1 MPLYNV
7 KAPDGSIIPVNAP
20 EGATEQQ
27 AIEFAAA
34 TWKPSA
40 AQPQAE
46 QNQDTQ
52 AALKETLGETS
63 WAGRNLAGAG
73 SAAAKTYYGAKQLL
87 KGGTLSPED
96 QQAVKDWSTIEQ
108 EAPVGAV
115 AGNIGMMVAPGM
127 GLSKVPLIAGTG
139 RAILNPATV
148 AKSAAVGAGYTGI
161 QPTSEQGAEGLQQRG
176 IETAK
181 GAAFG
186 AAGYGAAKG
195 LGRVLSPALANPNVS
210 DDYIRQ
216 VQLLQN
222 EGIPTTVGQKMGG
235 ASRVTES
242 KLTSTPAVG
251 DLIGWRQSQGIDKL
265 NIAAYNRALSPIG
278 EKSSGKIGF
287 DGVEEVHT
295 KLSNAYQ
302 KLAGEMNF
310 KPDQTFGSDLKT
322 IRTMVDELP
331 DQYAGLYD
339 KLVNRI
345 VTSRATPQ
353 GNMSGETLKNVE
365 SSLGKEISLL
375 RSKGGYE
382 HQKIADALEATQQS
396 IRENLARQNPVWANK
411 LQKVN
416 EGWSNYAIIRD
427 AASTATGRK
436 GGAFTPANLASAVSA
451 NAKRQAGQTVGK
463 ARISEGRANMQDLS
477 SAAENVLAPAY
488 PDSGT
493 AGRTLPWLGALAA
506 GGTGMATGTAPIMAG
521 AAGIASLPY
530 LPVGSQLANLL
541 MSKRPELLRQA
552 GGRLSDLAPYAGLA
566 AIGASQ

>member
-1 MPLYNV
+1 MTALN
-7 KAPDGSIIPVNAP
+7 
-20 EGATEQQ
+20 EQE
-27 AIEFAAA
+27 EFEFRLRAEREAGQ
-34 TWKPSA
+34 S
-40 AQPQAE
+40 AQP
-46 QNQDTQ
+46 DTQ
-52 AALKETLGETS
+52 DALKQTMQEEGWL
-63 WAGRNLAGAG
+63 GRNLAGAG
-73 SAAAKTYYGAKQLL
+73 SALAKPYYGAKQLL
-87 KGGTLSPED
+87 SGGTLSPED
-96 QQAVKDWSTIEQ
+96 QQSVRDWSTIEK

-115 AGNIGMMVAPGM
+115 AGNIGMMVAPGL
-127 GLSKVPLIAGTG
+127 GLAKAPSVIGAVG
-139 RAILNPATV
+139 RTILNPAT
-148 AKSAAVGAGYTGI
+148 AIKSAAVGAGYMGL
-161 QPTSEQGAEGLQQRG
+161 QPTAEQGAEGLKQRA
-176 IETAK
+176 IEAAK
-181 GAAFG
+181 GVALG
-186 AAGYGAAKG
+186 AGGYGVAKG
-195 LGRVLSPALANPNVS
+195 LGRVLAPELANPNVS

-216 VQLLQN
+216 VQLLQK
-222 EGIPTTVGQKMGG
+222 EGIPTTIGQKMGG

-265 NIAAYNRALSPIG
+265 NLAAYNRALSPIG
-278 EKSSGKIGF
+278 EKPSGKIGF
-287 DGVEEVHT
+287 EGVEEVHT

-302 KLAGEMNF
+302 ELAGKMNF
-310 KPDQTFGSDLKT
+310 KPDMQFGNDLRN

-331 DQYAGLYD
+331 EQYSGLYD
-339 KLVNRI
+339 KLLNRI
-345 VTSRATPQ
+345 VASRATPQ

-382 HQKIADALEATQQS
+382 HTKIADALEATQTS
-396 IRENLARQNPVWANK
+396 IRENLARQNPAWADNLK
-411 LQKVN
+411 KVN

-506 GGTGMATGTAPIMAG
+506 GGAGAATGTAPVMAG
-521 AAGIASLPY
+521 AAGLAALPY
-530 LPVGSQLANLL
+530 LPVGNQLANLL
-541 MSKRPELLRQA
+541 MTKRPDLLMRA
-552 GGRLSDLAPYAGLA
+552 GNRLSDLAPYSGLA
-566 AIGASQ
+566 AIGYGQ